1 MSISYEKKE
10 EIKQAR
16 EESNQTPPSLQIIYI
31 LHTDWSLPW
40 SWCSKCSSPISFFFL
55 VSPQWRTQIKL
66 NRSKVIDYNGNSSE
80 ANVDMLDHTQK
91 SAAATTNEHFVWE
104 KIATD
109 GRRLTFTSSKNKW
122 RCYLSALVGW
132 LTGWGWYTRF
142 SRWKLYSFTYL
153 LLARFP
159 ADPLDWK
166 QKLWLGS
173 GQRAKKAF
181 DYKLNLNWTLTLRMR
196 KAATIKFR
204 GHSEQSI
211 WFCWRHSF
219 YSPSNIR

>member
-1 MSISYEKKE
+1 MVIRRKRMSTCSTTHKKVPPRRRMNILCEKK
-10 EIKQAR
+10 QQ
-16 EESNQTPPSLQIIYI
+16 QTA
-31 LHTDWSLPW
+31 D
-40 SWCSKCSSPISFFFL
+40 
-55 VSPQWRTQIKL
+55 VSPSPR
-66 NRSKVIDYNGNSSE
+66 
-80 ANVDMLDHTQK
+80 QK
-91 SAAATTNEHFVWE
+91 INEDV
-104 KIATD
+104 
-109 GRRLTFTSSKNKW
+109 TF
-122 RCYLSALVGW
+122 LSALVGW

-173 GQRAKKAF
+173 GPRAKKAF
-181 DYKLNLNWTLTLRMR
+181 DYKLNLNWTLTLQMR

>member
-122 RCYLSALVGW
+122 RCYLFVCSCW
-132 LTGWGWYTRF
+132 L
-142 SRWKLYSFTYL
+142 
-153 LLARFP
+153 AN
-159 ADPLDWK
+159 
-166 QKLWLGS
+166 WLGMIHS
-173 GQRAKKAF
+173 VLSVKIILIYIFATCTIPSWSTGLETKIMTGLWAESKKGVW
-181 DYKLNLNWTLTLRMR
+181 L
-196 KAATIKFR
+196 
-204 GHSEQSI
+204 
-211 WFCWRHSF
+211 
-219 YSPSNIR
+219 